1 MLFAASR
8 ERIVHLPSALPLM
21 KENVNK
27 HGPEASKQLSIVYV
41 TLQHRLNFIYSNFA
55 KGNKALALS

>member
-1 MLFAASR
+1 MSFSTRFPFFDGVSPLVMPFAASR

-27 HGPEASKQLSIVYV
+27 HGPKVSK
-41 TLQHRLNFIYSNFA
+41 TA
-55 KGNKALALS
+55 